1 MSAQGTVIVGAGQ
14 AGYQVAAQLRQKG
27 YNDPIILLGDEA
39 HVPYQQPPLSK
50 AYLKGALEGDRLPF
64 RPADFYANKD
74 IDLRLSEA
82 VTAIDPAA
90 KTVQTARG
98 TRLTYDNLVIATG
111 GTPRRI
117 PMPDRLVERTH
128 TLKTRDDADA
138 LAAALTAA
146 ETIAIVG
153 AGFIGLEVAAT
164 AAQAGKTVTVY
175 EMQDRILARVASP
188 AVSTA
193 LEARHR
199 AAGVDLR
206 LNEAVDLDSLEADVV
221 LLGIGGVPVQ
231 DLAEAAGLTCDGG
244 IVVDGLMRTSAADI
258 FAAGD
263 CAKSP
268 TPFWDSPIRLESV
281 QNAIDQANLIAE
293 QIAGSDADEDAGSDA
308 AGSAATDGPAA
319 YNAVPWFWSDQYE
332 VKYQL
337 AGLIPPGT
345 DLVQQGEGTEGLA
358 IYHFKD
364 GVLVACETLGNGAEH
379 MSARRLLERGLAP
392 VTPEDLAAEGT
403 LKAVFKSRR

>member
-1 MSAQGTVIVGAGQ
+1 MAEHGTIIIGAGQ
-14 AGYQVAAQLRQKG
+14 AGYQAAAQLRVKG
-27 YNDPIILLGDEA
+27 YAAPIILIGDEA

-50 AYLKGALEGDRLPF
+50 AYLKGELDGDRLPF
-64 RPADFYANKD
+64 RPANFYPDKD
-74 IDLRLSEA
+74 IELRLSEP
-82 VTAIDPAA
+82 VKAIDPAL
-90 KTVQTARG
+90 KTVITAKE
-98 TRLTYDNLVIATG
+98 TLSYDSLVIATG
-111 GTPRRI
+111 GTPRTI
-117 PMPDRLVERTH
+117 SVPDALAEKTF

-138 LAAALTAA
+138 LGAALEQAQTV
-146 ETIAIVG
+146 AIVG

-188 AVSTA
+188 AVSAA
-193 LEARHR
+193 LDARHR

-206 LNEAVDLDSLEADVV
+206 LNEGVDFATLNADVV

-231 DLAEAAGLTCDGG
+231 ELAERAGLTCDGG
-244 IVVDGLMRTSAADI
+244 IVVDGHMRTSDPSI

-268 TPFWDSPIRLESV
+268 TPFWDTTIRLESV
-281 QNAIDQANLIAE
+281 QNAIDQANLIAD
-293 QIAGSDADEDAGSDA
+293 QIVGNGDI
-308 AGSAATDGPAA
+308 PA

-345 DLVQQGEGTEGLA
+345 DLVQTGEGTDGLA

-364 GVLVACETLGNGAEH
+364 DALVACETLGNGAEH
-379 MSARRLLERGLAP
+379 MSARRLLDQSAAP
-392 VTPEDLAAEGT
+392 VTQSDLREHGS

>member
-1 MSAQGTVIVGAGQ
+1 MAEHGTIIIGAGQ
-14 AGYQVAAQLRQKG
+14 AGYQAAAQLRVKG
-27 YNDPIILLGDEA
+27 YAAPIILIGDEA

-50 AYLKGALEGDRLPF
+50 AYLKGELDGDRLPF
-64 RPADFYANKD
+64 RPANFYPDKD
-74 IDLRLSEA
+74 IELRLSEP
-82 VTAIDPAA
+82 VKAIDPAL
-90 KTVQTARG
+90 KTVTTAKE
-98 TRLTYDNLVIATG
+98 TLSYDSLVIATG
-111 GTPRRI
+111 GTPRTI
-117 PMPDRLVERTH
+117 SVPDALAEKTF

-138 LAAALTAA
+138 LGAALEQAQTV
-146 ETIAIVG
+146 AIVG

-188 AVSTA
+188 AVSAA
-193 LEARHR
+193 LDARHR

-206 LNEAVDLDSLEADVV
+206 LNEGVDFATLNADVV

-231 DLAEAAGLTCDGG
+231 ELAERAGLTCDGG
-244 IVVDGLMRTSAADI
+244 IVVDGHMRTSDPSI

-268 TPFWDSPIRLESV
+268 TPFWDTTIRLESV
-281 QNAIDQANLIAE
+281 QNAIDQANLIAD
-293 QIAGSDADEDAGSDA
+293 QIVGNGDI
-308 AGSAATDGPAA
+308 PA

-337 AGLIPPGT
+337 AGLIPAGT
-345 DLVQQGEGTEGLA
+345 DLVQTGEGTDGLA

-364 GVLVACETLGNGAEH
+364 DALVACETLGNGAEH
-379 MSARRLLERGLAP
+379 MSARRLLDQSAAP
-392 VTPEDLAAEGT
+392 VTQSDLREHGT

>member
-1 MSAQGTVIVGAGQ
+1 MAEHGTIIIGAGQ
-14 AGYQVAAQLRQKG
+14 AGYQAAAQLRVKG
-27 YNDPIILLGDEA
+27 YAAPIILIGDEA

-50 AYLKGALEGDRLPF
+50 AYLKGELDGDRLPF
-64 RPADFYANKD
+64 RPANFYPDKD
-74 IDLRLSEA
+74 IELRLSEP
-82 VTAIDPAA
+82 VKAIDPAL
-90 KTVQTARG
+90 KTVITAKE
-98 TRLTYDNLVIATG
+98 TLSYDSLVIATG
-111 GTPRRI
+111 GTPRTI
-117 PMPDRLVERTH
+117 SVPDALAEKTF

-138 LAAALTAA
+138 LGAALEQAQTV
-146 ETIAIVG
+146 AIVG

-188 AVSTA
+188 AVSAA
-193 LEARHR
+193 LDARHR

-206 LNEAVDLDSLEADVV
+206 LNEGVDFATLNADVV

-231 DLAEAAGLTCDGG
+231 ELAERAGLTCDGG
-244 IVVDGLMRTSAADI
+244 IVVDGHMRTSDPSI

-268 TPFWDSPIRLESV
+268 TPFWDTTIRLESV
-281 QNAIDQANLIAE
+281 QNAIDQANLIAD
-293 QIAGSDADEDAGSDA
+293 QIVGNGDI
-308 AGSAATDGPAA
+308 PA

-337 AGLIPPGT
+337 AGLIPAGT
-345 DLVQQGEGTEGLA
+345 DLVQTGEGTDGLA

-364 GVLVACETLGNGAEH
+364 DALVACETLGNGAEH
-379 MSARRLLERGLAP
+379 MSARRLLDQSAAA
-392 VTPEDLAAEGT
+392 VTQSDLREHGS

>member
-1 MSAQGTVIVGAGQ
+1 MAEHGTIIIGAGQ
-14 AGYQVAAQLRQKG
+14 AGYQAAAQLRVKG
-27 YNDPIILLGDEA
+27 YAAPIILIGDEA

-50 AYLKGALEGDRLPF
+50 AYLKGELDGDRLPF
-64 RPADFYANKD
+64 RPANFYPDKD
-74 IDLRLSEA
+74 IELRLSEP
-82 VTAIDPAA
+82 VKAIDPAL
-90 KTVQTARG
+90 KTVITAKE
-98 TRLTYDNLVIATG
+98 TLSYDSLVIATG
-111 GTPRRI
+111 GTPRTI
-117 PMPDRLVERTH
+117 PVPDALAEKTF

-138 LAAALTAA
+138 LGAALEQAQTV
-146 ETIAIVG
+146 AIVG

-188 AVSTA
+188 AVSAA
-193 LEARHR
+193 LDARHR

-206 LNEAVDLDSLEADVV
+206 LNEGVDFATLNADVV

-231 DLAEAAGLTCDGG
+231 ELAERAGLTCDGG
-244 IVVDGLMRTSAADI
+244 IVVDGHMRTSDPSI

-268 TPFWDSPIRLESV
+268 TPFWDTTIRLESV
-281 QNAIDQANLIAE
+281 QNAIDQANLIAD
-293 QIAGSDADEDAGSDA
+293 QIVGNGDI
-308 AGSAATDGPAA
+308 PA

-345 DLVQQGEGTEGLA
+345 DLVQTGEGTDGLA

-364 GVLVACETLGNGAEH
+364 DALVACETLGNGAEH
-379 MSARRLLERGLAP
+379 MSARRLLDQSAAP
-392 VTPEDLAAEGT
+392 VTQSDLREHGT

>member
-1 MSAQGTVIVGAGQ
+1 MAEHGTIIIGAGQ
-14 AGYQVAAQLRQKG
+14 AGYQAAAQLRVKG
-27 YNDPIILLGDEA
+27 YAAPIILIGDEA

-50 AYLKGALEGDRLPF
+50 AYLKGELDGDRLPF
-64 RPADFYANKD
+64 RPANFYPDKD
-74 IDLRLSEA
+74 IELRLSEP
-82 VTAIDPAA
+82 VKAIDPAL
-90 KTVQTARG
+90 KTVITAKE
-98 TRLTYDNLVIATG
+98 TLSYDSLVIATG
-111 GTPRRI
+111 GTPRTI
-117 PMPDRLVERTH
+117 PVPDALAEKTF

-138 LAAALTAA
+138 LGAALEQAQTV
-146 ETIAIVG
+146 AIVG

-188 AVSTA
+188 AVSAA
-193 LEARHR
+193 LDARHR

-206 LNEAVDLDSLEADVV
+206 LNEGVDFATLNADVV

-231 DLAEAAGLTCDGG
+231 ELAERAGLTCDGG
-244 IVVDGLMRTSAADI
+244 IVVDGHMRTSDPSI

-268 TPFWDSPIRLESV
+268 TPFWDTTIRLESV
-281 QNAIDQANLIAE
+281 QNAIDQANLIAD
-293 QIAGSDADEDAGSDA
+293 QIVGNGDI
-308 AGSAATDGPAA
+308 PA

-337 AGLIPPGT
+337 AGLIPAGT
-345 DLVQQGEGTEGLA
+345 DLVQTGEGTDGLA

-364 GVLVACETLGNGAEH
+364 DALVACETLGNGAEH
-379 MSARRLLERGLAP
+379 MSARRLLDQSAAP
-392 VTPEDLAAEGT
+392 VTQSDLREHGT

>member
-1 MSAQGTVIVGAGQ
+1 MAEHGTIIIGAGQ
-14 AGYQVAAQLRQKG
+14 AGYQAAAQLRVKG
-27 YNDPIILLGDEA
+27 YAAPIILIGDEA

-50 AYLKGALEGDRLPF
+50 AYLKGELDGDRLPF
-64 RPADFYANKD
+64 RPANFYPDKD
-74 IDLRLSEA
+74 IELRLSEP
-82 VTAIDPAA
+82 VKAIDPAL
-90 KTVQTARG
+90 KTVITAKE
-98 TRLTYDNLVIATG
+98 TLSYDSLVIATG
-111 GTPRRI
+111 GTPRTI
-117 PMPDRLVERTH
+117 SVPDALAEKTF

-138 LAAALTAA
+138 LGAALEQAQTV
-146 ETIAIVG
+146 AIVG

-188 AVSTA
+188 AVSAA
-193 LEARHR
+193 LDARHR

-206 LNEAVDLDSLEADVV
+206 LNEGVDFATLNADVV

-231 DLAEAAGLTCDGG
+231 ELAERAGLTCDGG
-244 IVVDGLMRTSAADI
+244 IVVDGHMRTSDPSI

-268 TPFWDSPIRLESV
+268 TPFWDTTIRLESV
-281 QNAIDQANLIAE
+281 QNAIDQANLIAD
-293 QIAGSDADEDAGSDA
+293 QIVGNGDI
-308 AGSAATDGPAA
+308 PA

-345 DLVQQGEGTEGLA
+345 DLVQTGEGTDGLA

-364 GVLVACETLGNGAEH
+364 DALVACETLGNGAEH
-379 MSARRLLERGLAP
+379 MSARRLLDQSAAA
-392 VTPEDLAAEGT
+392 VTQSHLREHGS

>member
-1 MSAQGTVIVGAGQ
+1 MAEHGTIIIGAGQ
-14 AGYQVAAQLRQKG
+14 AGYQAAAQLRVKG
-27 YNDPIILLGDEA
+27 YAAPIILIGDEA

-50 AYLKGALEGDRLPF
+50 AYLKGELDGDRLPF
-64 RPADFYANKD
+64 RPANFYPDKD
-74 IDLRLSEA
+74 IELRLSEP
-82 VTAIDPAA
+82 VKAIDPAL
-90 KTVQTARG
+90 KTVITAKE
-98 TRLTYDNLVIATG
+98 TLSYDSLVIATG
-111 GTPRRI
+111 GTPRTI
-117 PMPDRLVERTH
+117 SVPDALAEKTF

-138 LAAALTAA
+138 LGAALEQAQTV
-146 ETIAIVG
+146 TIVG

-188 AVSTA
+188 AVSAA
-193 LEARHR
+193 LDARHR

-206 LNEAVDLDSLEADVV
+206 LNEGVDFATLNADVV

-231 DLAEAAGLTCDGG
+231 ELAERAGLTCDGG
-244 IVVDGLMRTSAADI
+244 IVVDGHMRTSDPSI

-268 TPFWDSPIRLESV
+268 TPFWDTTIRLESV
-281 QNAIDQANLIAE
+281 QNAIDQANLIAD
-293 QIAGSDADEDAGSDA
+293 QIVGNGDI
-308 AGSAATDGPAA
+308 PA

-337 AGLIPPGT
+337 AGLIPAGT
-345 DLVQQGEGTEGLA
+345 DLVQTGEGTDGLA

-364 GVLVACETLGNGAEH
+364 DALVACETLGNGAEH
-379 MSARRLLERGLAP
+379 MSARRLLDQSAAP
-392 VTPEDLAAEGT
+392 VTQSDLREHGT

>member
-1 MSAQGTVIVGAGQ
+1 MAEHGTIIIGAGQ
-14 AGYQVAAQLRQKG
+14 AGYQAAAQLRVKG
-27 YNDPIILLGDEA
+27 YTAPIILIGDEA

-50 AYLKGALEGDRLPF
+50 AYLKGELDGDRLPF
-64 RPADFYANKD
+64 RPANFYPDKD
-74 IDLRLSEA
+74 IELRLSEP
-82 VTAIDPAA
+82 VISIDPDA
-90 KTVQTARG
+90 KTVNTAKE
-98 TRLTYDNLVIATG
+98 TLNYDHLIVATG
-111 GTPRRI
+111 GTPRTI
-117 PMPDRLVERTH
+117 PVPEALANKTF

-138 LAAALTAA
+138 LGAALEQAQTV
-146 ETIAIVG
+146 AIVG

-164 AAQAGKTVTVY
+164 AAQAGKKVTVY

-188 AVSTA
+188 AVSAA
-193 LEARHR
+193 LDARHR

-206 LNEAVDLDSLEADVV
+206 LNEGVDFAALDADVV

-231 DLAEAAGLTCDGG
+231 ALAENAGLTCDGG
-244 IVVDGLMRTSAADI
+244 IVVDGHMRTSDASI

-268 TPFWDSPIRLESV
+268 TPFWDTPIRLESV
-281 QNAIDQANLIAE
+281 QNAIDQANLIAD
-293 QIAGSDADEDAGSDA
+293 QIVGNE
-308 AGSAATDGPAA
+308 ATPA

-337 AGLIPPGT
+337 AGLIPEGT
-345 DLVQQGEGTEGLA
+345 DLVQAGEGTDGLA

-364 GVLVACETLGNGAEH
+364 DALVACETLGNGAEH
-379 MSARRLLERGLAP
+379 MSARRLLDQGAAA
-392 VTPEDLAAEGT
+392 VTQSDLKEHGT